1 MLFGCSHDNGYARLL
16 DQYIDE
22 TEIHPRLTMLE
33 GVPFEKEL
41 QALPFRTKKFPGI
54 FRDRKIVI
62 AGQVDHLTGPR
73 DRHDSRIALN
83 ASTVPFTPRTGTP
96 ASVYTPF
103 GKKNSMS
110 RHVPYPLMRLNRAF
124 RRYI

>member
-16 DQYIDE
+16 EQYVDE

-41 QALPFRTKKFPGI
+41 QGLPFRTKKFPGI
-54 FRDRKIVI
+54 FRDLKIVVP
-62 AGQVDHLTGPR
+62 GQVDLLTGPR
-73 DRHDSRIALN
+73 ARHDSRVALN
-83 ASTVPFTPRTGTP
+83 ASTVPFTPRSGTP

-103 GKKNSMS
+103 GKKSSMS
-110 RHVPYPLMRLNRAF
+110 RHVLSQVHALTRLN
-124 RRYI
+124 